1 MRLVV
6 FGATGGTGRLI
17 VEQALAAGH
26 EVTAVAR
33 RPSAFA
39 ARHERLEVVRG
50 DVLEPSTIE
59 RAVAGRDA
67 VVSALGA
74 ADRAPTAVYSEGTGN
89 IARAMR
95 DREVRRLTCISSGGL
110 EADHLYVPFL
120 QRLVTKLVVQR
131 LYKNVFADMA
141 RMEDE
146 LERGGLDWTVVRA
159 PMLTDGPR
167 TGRYRVAANDY
178 LRRPGRISRADLADY
193 VLAHLDDPASYHA
206 RVEISY

>member
-6 FGATGGTGRLI
+6 FGATGGTGRLV

-33 RPSAFA
+33 RPSALS

-50 DVLEPSTIE
+50 YALDPATIE
-59 RAVAGRDA
+59 RAIAGHDA

-74 ADRAPTAVYSEGTGN
+74 ADRAPTTVYSEGTAN

-95 DREVRRLTCISSGGL
+95 AGGVRRLTCVSSGGL
-110 EADHLYVPFL
+110 EADHPHAPLP
-120 QRLVTKLVVQR
+120 QRLVTKLLVQR
-131 LYKNVFADMA
+131 LYKNTFSDMA
-141 RMEDE
+141 RMEED
-146 LERGGLDWTVVRA
+146 LERSGLDWTVVRA

-167 TGRYRVAANDY
+167 TGRYRTAANEY
-178 LRRPGRISRADLADY
+178 LRRPEKISRADLADY
-193 VLAHLDDPASYHA
+193 ILAHLDDPASYHA

>member
-1 MRLVV
+1 MRLAV
-6 FGATGGTGRLI
+6 FGATGGTGRLL

-33 RPSAFA
+33 RPSAVGD
-39 ARHERLEVVRG
+39 RHGRLEVVRG
-50 DVLEPSTIE
+50 DVLDPSTIE
-59 RAVAGRDA
+59 RAVAGHDA

-74 ADRAPTAVYSEGTGN
+74 ADRGPTTVYSEGTGN
-89 IARAMR
+89 VARAMR
-95 DREVRRLTCISSGGL
+95 AAGLRRLTCVSSGGL
-110 EADHLYVPFL
+110 EADHPHAPLP
-120 QRLVTKLVVQR
+120 QRLVTKLFVQR

-141 RMEDE
+141 RMEEE
-146 LERGGLDWTVVRA
+146 LERSGLDWTVVRA

-193 VLAHLDDPASYHA
+193 VLAHLDDLASYRT

>member
-6 FGATGGTGRLI
+6 FGATGGTGRLV

-50 DVLEPSTIE
+50 DVLEPSTVE
-59 RAVAGRDA
+59 RAVAERDA

-74 ADRAPTAVYSEGTGN
+74 AGRAPTTVYSEGTAN
-89 IARAMR
+89 IAWAMR
-95 DREVRRLTCISSGGL
+95 AGGVHRLTCVSSGGL
-110 EADHLYVPFL
+110 EADHPYAPFL

-131 LYKNVFADMA
+131 VYKNPFADMA

-146 LERGGLDWTVVRA
+146 LQRSGLDWTVIRA
-159 PMLTDGPR
+159 PMLTNGPR

-193 VLAHLDDPASYHA
+193 VLAHLGDPASYRA

>member
-6 FGATGGTGRLI
+6 FGATGGTGRLV

-33 RPSAFA
+33 RPFAFA

-95 DREVRRLTCISSGGL
+95 DRGVRRLTCISSGGL
-110 EADHLYVPFL
+110 EADHPYVPFL
-120 QRLVTKLVVQR
+120 QRLVTKLVVHR
-131 LYKNVFADMA
+131 LYKNGFADMA

-193 VLAHLDDPASYHA
+193 VLAHLDDPASYRA